1 MTRNRS
7 FVALMGVLLCATL
20 AHAGSGRLRSDG
32 QWIRDARGR
41 VILLR
46 GVNYSGLEFGNF
58 FAAPHPPEES
68 DFEQMATW
76 GVNVVRLPKRMPP
89 ATTFTLSTTVRARF
103 NSSGASFGH
112 SDRKSVV

>member
-1 MTRNRS
+1 VTGSGNVEGMRRFRS
-7 FVALMGVLLCATL
+7 FVALMLALGFATL

-58 FAAPHPPEES
+58 FGSPRPPEES
-68 DFEQMATW
+68 DFAQMATW
-76 GVNVVRLPKRMPP
+76 GVNVVRLPIAWHYIETAPNVLDLDHLGCR
-89 ATTFTLSTTVRARF
+89 SIR
-103 NSSGASFGH
+103 
-112 SDRKSVV
+112 